1 MMNRPIG
8 VYDSGVGGLTVLS
21 ALRQAFPQENF
32 IYFGDTLHLPYGNKS
47 KDQIIDYSHTI
58 ASWLQKEKQVKLIV
72 AACHTSS
79 ALALDDISRNFDIPI
94 IGTIRPLVSRVLSNP
109 LHQRLGIIATV
120 ASATSKFHEKILR
133 EEGFQGEVVSI
144 GCPDFVPL
152 IESMPLDRVA
162 LRTRSQEYLAPFW
175 DQSLDTLIYGCT
187 HYPFLKDIL
196 ETLLPPTMTYLNPAE
211 AITAEVRNYLVACG
225 QLRNGTDAGTLE
237 FYCSSAPEIF
247 ERKIKS
253 LTDENDPIVREVD
266 LLDIRT
272 TEKRSQ
278 RDWK

>member
-1 MMNRPIG
+1 MIMMNRPIG
-8 VYDSGVGGLTVLS
+8 IYDSGVGGLTVLS

-32 IYFGDTLHLPYGNKS
+32 IYFADTLHLPYGDKS
-47 KDQIIDYSHTI
+47 KDQIVDYSHTI
-58 ASWLQKEKQVKLIV
+58 ASWLQKEKQIKLIV

-79 ALALDDISRNFDIPI
+79 ALALDDISGDFDIPI
-94 IGTIRPLVSRVLSNP
+94 IGTIRPLVKHVLSNP

-152 IESMPLDRVA
+152 IESTPLDRVA
-162 LRTRSQEYLAPFW
+162 LRARSQEYLAPFW

-196 ETLLPPTMTYLNPAE
+196 ETLLPSTMIYLNPAE
-211 AITAEVRNYLVACG
+211 AIAAEVQNYLVACG
-225 QLRNGTDAGTLE
+225 QLNNRGDTGVLE
-237 FYCSSAPEIF
+237 FYCSSAPEVF
-247 ERKIKS
+247 ERKIKF
-253 LTDENDPIVREVD
+253 LTDVDNPIVREIE
-266 LLDIRT
+266 LLKIRT
-272 TEKRSQ
+272 GK
-278 RDWK
+278 